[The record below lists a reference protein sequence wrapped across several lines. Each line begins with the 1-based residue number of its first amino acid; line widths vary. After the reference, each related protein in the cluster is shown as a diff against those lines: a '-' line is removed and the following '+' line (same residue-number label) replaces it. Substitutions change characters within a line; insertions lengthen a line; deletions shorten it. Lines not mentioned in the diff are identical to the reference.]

1 MALLHYTLHCLYLIL
16 LYSATFFTAICVST
30 SLHYTLQW
38 LLPLLYY
45 SLLRL
50 YFPPLHSTLILLYTT
65 IVALLD
71 STLLYY
77 TLPQLYL
84 CLLDSTTLSYTVALI
99 HSHITLLIS
108 TMALYFHQLH
118 STLAIPDSTLLYIL
132 HSTMA
137 IIVST

>member
-1 MALLHYTLHCLYLIL
+1 MVLLYSTLLYYTLHWLCVTLLHSIKLIML
-16 LYSATFFTAICVST
+16 HSPFGTGPQLCSATFFTAICVST

-45 SLLRL
+45 TLLRL

-84 CLLDSTTLSYTVALI
+84 GLLDSTTLSYTVALI
-99 HSHITLLIS
+99 HST
-108 TMALYFHQLH
+108 
-118 STLAIPDSTLLYIL
+118 
-132 HSTMA
+132 
-137 IIVST
+137 V